1 MASVTVWKRGG
12 VGALEWDG
20 LVKFLHE
27 KGDADP
33 DFKAFF
39 AVEKGPREGGLHLQG
54 VLDIKTTSA
63 VKISGMLR
71 QALKDP
77 ECTDKIRETK
87 VMCKSLTGRHL
98 HTFHGMLGYCQKDI
112 GKPHYKFHLINV
124 EQADLDEG
132 MHQYTLY
139 GAGDI
144 KHKTAL
150 EPKTLLSKIEMWYR
164 YKCCSDRNIDV
175 ITILRDMLRSGL
187 FYPTMWWIMPT
198 GGAGLS
204 QERLQIMFDIMRDW
218 EATTRSDVRA
228 IFMAPDV
235 RYSDMHMELAEQTS
249 VVNLRDW
256 QKELVDATH
265 AEPHARAVMWWWEPV
280 GNAGKTF
287 LARHLM
293 FHHDAVLVQMM
304 KKEDM
309 LHVLSKSITAK
320 TRIVIFDLVRT
331 TVDDGYDV
339 VYEVMEMLK
348 DRLLCS
354 GKYNSTSMHLKPL
367 HVIAFSN
374 IEPDTTK
381 MSADRWIVNKI
392 PTSADE
398 PIDLTEEHTE
408 APTDEPTEEPIDEPT
423 EEPIENYPGWSLDV
437 DEAEAAFQ
445 TPRRTRRLVS
455 KRGSRQTLGDDDD
468 DDIPNETPEQLE
480 AALGITT
487 ASPPSMSP

>member
-1 MASVTVWKRGG
+1 MKRFMASVTVWKRGG

-265 AEPHARAVMWWWEPV
+265 AEPHARAVMWWWSVIYYFICMGNYTDDVFCFQGACRERREDLPRSPPDVPPRRRSRSDDEEGRHAPRPV
-280 GNAGKTF
+280 QVHHGQDPH
-287 LARHLM
+287 RHLRPCP
-293 FHHDAVLVQMM
+293 HH
-304 KKEDM
+304 
-309 LHVLSKSITAK
+309 
-320 TRIVIFDLVRT
+320 R
-331 TVDDGYDV
+331 
-339 VYEVMEMLK
+339 
-348 DRLLCS
+348 
-354 GKYNSTSMHLKPL
+354 
-367 HVIAFSN
+367 
-374 IEPDTTK
+374 
-381 MSADRWIVNKI
+381 
-392 PTSADE
+392 
-398 PIDLTEEHTE
+398 
-408 APTDEPTEEPIDEPT
+408 
-423 EEPIENYPGWSLDV
+423 
-437 DEAEAAFQ
+437 
-445 TPRRTRRLVS
+445 
-455 KRGSRQTLGDDDD
+455 
-468 DDIPNETPEQLE
+468 
-480 AALGITT
+480 
-487 ASPPSMSP
+487 